1 MPTTP
6 ANPPP
11 PRPLVLITGGARRV
25 GAHIAADFAANN
37 CDLIVTYNRSQN
49 EAERAAEHWRALG
62 AQVTLAPLR
71 LDDPKEA
78 DTQAAALAEQLA
90 ASHARLDVLIHNAS
104 AYFSTPLPETDPDDA
119 ARLYAIN
126 ALAPL
131 LITKRLA
138 PLLARTA
145 LETSAVVCMCD
156 MHAMGRPRKDFA
168 AYSMSKAALAEMVR
182 SLARDLAPRTRVVG
196 VAPGVVQWPDDGY
209 ESDAESQQAY
219 LRRVPLARAGTPEE
233 AARTVRWLALEAGY
247 ITGEII
253 RLDGGR
259 ALA

>member
-1 MPTTP
+1 MPT
-6 ANPPP
+6 ADR

-25 GAHIAADFAANN
+25 GAQIAAAFAAAG
-37 CDLIVTYNRSQN
+37 CDLVVTYNRSER
-49 EAERAAEHWRALG
+49 EAEHAAERWRSTG
-62 AQVTLAPLR
+62 ARVTLAPLP
-71 LDDPKEA
+71 LDDPAETDA
-78 DTQAAALAEQLA
+78 RAEALAAEITR
-90 ASHARLDVLIHNAS
+90 STGRLDVLVHNAS
-104 AYFSTPLPETDPDDA
+104 AYFSTPLAETDPADG

-131 LITKRLA
+131 LITKRFA

-145 LETSAVVCMCD
+145 LATGSCVVCMCD

-196 VAPGVVQWPDDGY
+196 VAPGVVQWPDEGH
-209 ESDAESQQAY
+209 ESDEDAQRAY
-219 LRRVPLARAGTPEE
+219 LRRVPLERAGTAEE
-233 AARTVRWLALEAGY
+233 AAEVVRWLALEAGY
-247 ITGEII
+247 ITGEIL

-259 ALA
+259 SLA

>member
-1 MPTTP
+1 MTG
-6 ANPPP
+6 ADR

-25 GAHIAADFAANN
+25 GAHIAAAFVAAG
-37 CDLIVTYNRSQN
+37 CDLIVTYNRSER
-49 EAERAAEHWRALG
+49 EAEQAAERWRAAG
-62 AQVTLAPLR
+62 AHVTLAHLPLDEPAETDAR
-71 LDDPKEA
+71 AEA
-78 DTQAAALAEQLA
+78 LAAQIAQAAD
-90 ASHARLDVLIHNAS
+90 RLDVLVHNAS
-104 AYFSTPLPETDPDDA
+104 VYFSTPLAETTPEDA

-138 PLLARTA
+138 PLLARTK
-145 LETSAVVCMCD
+145 LDTSAVVCMCD
-156 MHAMGRPRKDFA
+156 MHAMGRPRQDFA

-209 ESDAESQQAY
+209 ESDENAQRAY
-219 LRRVPLARAGTPEE
+219 LRRVPLQRAGTPEE
-233 AARTVRWLALEAGY
+233 AAEVVRWLALKAGY
-247 ITGEII
+247 ITGEIL

-259 ALA
+259 SLA